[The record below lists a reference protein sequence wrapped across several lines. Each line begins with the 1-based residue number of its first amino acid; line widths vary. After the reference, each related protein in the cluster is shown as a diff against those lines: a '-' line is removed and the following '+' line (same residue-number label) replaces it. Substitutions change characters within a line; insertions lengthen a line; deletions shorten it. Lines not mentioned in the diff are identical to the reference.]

1 MNASVV
7 TSGETHAPFIYY
19 EFADGQLTQL
29 QFGRV
34 PAGEEEVFVTRLREV
49 LSDGLA
55 AHGRA
60 LLDDFAAQMP
70 APTPEQVEADEVLRR
85 ARQHMAKR
93 PSPAR
98 PWRNQADGRDP
109 SGEVHVSVA
118 ADQLVILELPADLLE
133 APQKCGWAIRDAL
146 NLALRR
152 QAQDFADHLAMVA
165 PRFGLAGERSGT
177 RLV

>member
-34 PAGEEEVFVTRLREV
+34 PAGEEEAFVTRVREV
-49 LSDGLA
+49 LSDGLS
-55 AHGRA
+55 AHGRD
-60 LLDDFAAQMP
+60 LLADFAAMEMP
-70 APTPEQVEADEVLRR
+70 APTPEQAEAGEVLRR
-85 ARQHMAKR
+85 AREHMAKR

-118 ADQLVILELPADLLE
+118 DDQLVILELPADLLE

-152 QAQDFADHLAMVA
+152 QTQDFADQLTMVA
-165 PRFGLAGERSGT
+165 SRFGLTGQ
-177 RLV
+177 